1 MKFRSAV
8 SLAIG
13 LAALFLTTQ
22 AQALSIY
29 DVKVNDTSAT
39 DTATLTFQNQSP
51 ATVKNTVND
60 EWGDDGSFA
69 ALGRMTPDGVFTNAY
84 KGITFD
90 ATLAYGADH
99 TTGIL
104 TLSWTGDPPA
114 FTADLAV
121 VLTGGNNNGA
131 YFFDNVTFISTGNEV
146 AWQITF
152 FNSSGKNIPNMSDI
166 DLFIRDVTPFDP
178 HTNPVP
184 EPATMLLFGAG
195 LLGLAGVARRKQ
207 S

>member
-1 MKFRSAV
+1 MKFRSAI

-13 LAALFLTTQ
+13 LAALFFTTQ

-39 DTATLTFQNQSP
+39 DTATLSLQNQNP
-51 ATVKNTVND
+51 ATIKNAVND
-60 EWGDDGSFA
+60 AWGDDGLFA

-84 KGITFD
+84 SGITFD
-90 ATLAYGADH
+90 ATLAYGADN

-104 TLSWTGDPPA
+104 TLSWTGNPVA
-114 FTADLAV
+114 FSADLAL

-131 YFFDNVTFISTGNEV
+131 YLFDSVTFISTGNEV

-152 FNSSGKNIPNMSDI
+152 TNNGGNLPAMSDI
-166 DLFIRDVTPFDP
+166 DLFIRDLTPFDP
-178 HTNPVP
+178 QTNPVP
-184 EPATMLLFGAG
+184 EPATMLLFGTG
-195 LLGLAGVARRKQ
+195 LLGLAGIARRKQ